1 MNKEN
6 AFINIYAGR
15 PGSGKTLWAR
25 QEIAALMGDANNFV
39 VYIGHADEMNY
50 LEEMTKEK
58 PGKLFLSKDTHFG
71 QTIGTAIDMA
81 NYATENESSDESEEM
96 QNNRKQV
103 YIFCDQC
110 RYSMGHG
117 YRNLLVAAAQAGICV
132 NVLCQR
138 FSQVSR
144 GNSDWLAEHGNCLII
159 AKGKAPRLAESDE
172 VHQMYA

>member
-103 YIFCDQC
+103 YIFAT
-110 RYSMGHG
+110 S
-117 YRNLLVAAAQAGICV
+117 AGILWGMDTAICWLLLHRQAF
-132 NVLCQR
+132 VLMSCA
-138 FSQVSR
+138 SVSAR
-144 GNSDWLAEHGNCLII
+144 
-159 AKGKAPRLAESDE
+159 
-172 VHQMYA
+172 